1 MAVQAL
7 ALAHRLSLPVIH
19 LVFAELVADFLHQF
33 LLESNVAQI
42 SHIYGPLTG
51 AAMSDRH
58 HIER

>member
-1 MAVQAL
+1 
-7 ALAHRLSLPVIH
+7 LSLPVIH
-19 LVFAELVADFLHQF
+19 LVFAELFADFLHQF